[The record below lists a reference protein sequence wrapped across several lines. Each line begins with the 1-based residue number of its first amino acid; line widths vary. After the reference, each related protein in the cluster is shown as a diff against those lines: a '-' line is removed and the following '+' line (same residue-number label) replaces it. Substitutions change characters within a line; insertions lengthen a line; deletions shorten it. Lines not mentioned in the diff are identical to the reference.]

1 MELTMSAFPEFPDC
15 FVCGSRNP
23 KGLKVPFSRSDDGV
37 AATFTP
43 DQTHVGYEDVVHG
56 GIISALLDEAVIW
69 AAYSATGEFGVTAEL
84 NIRFLKPL
92 SLNEQCTVRGKIIQD
107 KRRVWVVES
116 YIENAVGDTLARAE
130 AKVFP
135 GVK

>member
-1 MELTMSAFPEFPDC
+1 MSGFPEFPDC
-15 FVCGSRNP
+15 FVCGAKNP
-23 KGLKVPFSRSDDGV
+23 KGLHVPFTESDDGV
-37 AATFTP
+37 VAKFKP
-43 DQTHVGYEDVVHG
+43 GKNHVGYEDVVHG

-92 SLNEQCTVRGKIIQD
+92 TLNEKVSVKGRIKEN

-116 YIENAVGDTLARAE
+116 WIENEEGITLARAD

-135 GVK
+135 GKS